1 MSDEEQDDL
10 SKRSERLRL
19 KTSKTLAAADTD
31 DGKTQA
37 TKKLCIVCDQRQPPR
52 DCPICCG
59 CCRQIEEDCPVRSHA
74 FRPEPVEE
82 EQGRDLASD
91 ALVDLR
97 SDVLVGQ
104 STPRSS
110 GVTTQGSPST
120 ALLFNAIQ
128 ALTARFDALEMGG
141 APNEG
146 AQSRSPDLVES
157 LGRRATSALDGDIR
171 SELATGRT
179 RSNGRR
185 PPQRRSGFATRR
197 DEFFRSEEPRRDDR
211 RRDARR
217 DDPFLHFEEGRRD
230 DEAILGFGTGANIAS
245 GEQIGINHPEFPAY
259 ILQQMQPDPHAWA
272 RGTQFTNAFREK
284 EMCMLGLAVSRLVR
298 EGAVPDPGGGLAV
311 LLRRMAAINS
321 LECGHAG
328 DLADAIEEPGAR
340 FSLVPQL
347 ALSQATLL
355 AEKRRKLRQKSSS
368 LSDKNPNDAA
378 KPRRGL

>member
-1 MSDEEQDDL
+1 MGDEEPEDV

-19 KTSKTLAAADTD
+19 KTLVATTDDSKTHAP
-31 DGKTQA
+31 
-37 TKKLCIVCDQRQPPR
+37 KKLCNVCEQRTAPR
-52 DCPICCG
+52 DCPICCT

-91 ALVDLR
+91 ALVDSR

-104 STPRSS
+104 FTPRSS
-110 GVTTQGSPST
+110 GMTTQGSQST

-141 APNEG
+141 AQNGG
-146 AQSRSPDLVES
+146 AQSRSPDLVDS
-157 LGRRATSALDGDIR
+157 LGRRAASALDGDIR
-171 SELATGRT
+171 SELATGRA
-179 RSNGRR
+179 RANGRR
-185 PPQRRSGFATRR
+185 PPQRHSGFATRR
-197 DEFFRSEEPRRDDR
+197 DEFLRNEEPCRDDR

-217 DDPFLHFEEGRRD
+217 DPFRHFEEDHGD
-230 DEAILGFGTGANIAS
+230 DEAILGFGTGANIAT
-245 GEQIGINHPEFPAY
+245 GDQIGINHSDFPAY
-259 ILQQMQPDPHAWA
+259 ILQQMRPNPHAWA
-272 RGTQFTNAFREK
+272 RGMQFTNAFREK

-321 LECGHAG
+321 LECGHAS

-368 LSDKNPNDAA
+368 LNDKNPNDAA
-378 KPRRGL
+378 KPRRGQ

>member
-1 MSDEEQDDL
+1 MGDEEQEDVT
-10 SKRSERLRL
+10 KRSERLRL
-19 KTSKTLAAADTD
+19 KVLSAADTD
-31 DGKTQA
+31 DGKTEA
-37 TKKLCIVCDQRQPPR
+37 TKKLCTVCDQRAAPR
-52 DCPICCG
+52 DCPICCT
-59 CCRQIEEDCPVRSHA
+59 CCRQIEEECPLKSHA

-97 SDVLVGQ
+97 SGLLVGQ
-104 STPRSS
+104 FTPRSS
-110 GVTTQGSPST
+110 RMKAQGSPSNGS
-120 ALLFNAIQ
+120 LFNAIQ
-128 ALTARFDALEMGG
+128 SLTDRFDALQTGQAPYG
-141 APNEG
+141 A
-146 AQSRSPDLVES
+146 AQPRASDLVES

-171 SELATGRT
+171 SELAAGHA
-179 RSNGRR
+179 RSRSRR

-197 DEFFRSEEPRRDDR
+197 DEFLRSEEPCRDNR

-217 DDPFLHFEEGRRD
+217 DPLLPFEDDRRD

-259 ILQQMQPDPHAWA
+259 ILQQMQPDAHAWA
-272 RGTQFTNAFREK
+272 RGMQFSNTFREK

-298 EGAVPDPGGGLAV
+298 EGAIPDPGGGLAV
-311 LLRRMAAINS
+311 LLRRMAAINA

-328 DLADAIEEPGAR
+328 DLADAIEEPGAQ

-368 LSDKNPNDAA
+368 LNDKNLNDAV
-378 KPRRGL
+378 KPRRAP